1 MILKTCQSKGMSG
14 SCLKQIKF
22 KKNYLRNT
30 KWNLYINMKKLCLD
44 NLYVWRIY
52 VLGINDSIMVMFLLK
67 IFIFYL
73 ILKYLYIKYYD
84 FAWNNPIRVGW
95 AGSG

>member
-1 MILKTCQSKGMSG
+1 MILKTCQSKGMTG
-14 SCLKQIKF
+14 SCLKASLKGIT
-22 KKNYLRNT
+22 YGNT

-44 NLYVWRIY
+44 NLCVWRIY

-67 IFIFYL
+67 YSYFTSYWSICTLNIM
-73 ILKYLYIKYYD
+73 ILLEIIQ
-84 FAWNNPIRVGW
+84 WVGW